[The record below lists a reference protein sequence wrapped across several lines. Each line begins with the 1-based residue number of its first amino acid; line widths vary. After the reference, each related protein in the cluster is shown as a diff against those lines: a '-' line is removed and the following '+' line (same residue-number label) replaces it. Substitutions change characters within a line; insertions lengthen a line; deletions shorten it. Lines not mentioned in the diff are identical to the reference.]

1 MLRGRPGLLPL
12 KAVLKAMRVDLTV
25 TLQLQCG
32 LYRSLKARAMS
43 S

>member
-1 MLRGRPGLLPL
+1 MLRGRSGLLPL

-25 TLQLQCG
+25 NSQLQCDRC
-32 LYRSLKARAMS
+32 RSLDARAMS